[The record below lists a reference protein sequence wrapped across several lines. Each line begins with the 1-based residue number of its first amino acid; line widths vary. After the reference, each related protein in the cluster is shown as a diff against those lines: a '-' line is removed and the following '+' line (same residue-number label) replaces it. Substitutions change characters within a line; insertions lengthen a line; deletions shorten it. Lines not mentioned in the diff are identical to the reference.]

1 MSSNWILLLG
11 MLILLTG
18 GSQGASKRFFTDF
31 LQDLPTPGTGGPT
44 FDTNIATNV
53 TGLVGKTIKLTCRVK
68 NLGNRTVS
76 WVRHRDI
83 HLLTVG
89 RYTYTSDQR
98 FEAMHSPHAE
108 DWTLRIRYAQ
118 RKDSGIYECQIST
131 TPPIGHPVY
140 LNIVEPITDI
150 IGGPELHINMGSTI
164 NLTCTVK
171 FAPEPPPAVV
181 WSHNRELINFDSPR
195 GGISLVT
202 EKGVLTSS
210 RLLVQKAIQQDSGLY
225 TCSPS
230 NANPTSVRV
239 HIVDGEHPAA
249 MHHGSSGSLEPPE
262 LLLLLLLS
270 CGLLLFLELNGNG
283 SGSGTESYISRLPS
297 TDHSSPTTTTTTAN
311 MTTTTTA
318 TITTE
323 LEQRNKTSTSNK
335 TNANA
340 NDIFA
345 VIAIANV
352 IAPVSCAELQL
363 SGNQLEY
370 GMLPS
375 AT

>member
-1 MSSNWILLLG
+1 MTHWLLN
-11 MLILLTG
+11 LLTLLMYAA
-18 GSQGASKRFFTDF
+18 SLEGASKRFFTDF

-44 FDTNIATNV
+44 FDTTVPSNI
-53 TGLVGKTIKLTCRVK
+53 TGLVGKTVKLTCRVK

-131 TPPIGHPVY
+131 TPPIGHSVY
-140 LNIVEPITDI
+140 LNIVEPVTEI
-150 IGGPELHINMGSTI
+150 IGGPELHINKGSTI
-164 NLTCTVK
+164 NLTCIVK
-171 FAPEPPPAVV
+171 FAPEPPPTVT
-181 WSHNRELINFDSPR
+181 WSHNRQVINFDSPR

-202 EKGVLTSS
+202 EKGVLTTS

-225 TCSPS
+225 TCTPS

-249 MHHGSSGSLEPPE
+249 MHHGDSSNLKATPLTLLVIGSFI
-262 LLLLLLLS
+262 LLWLQQQQSISRHRIRWRRLKGTIKENANKDHEEQPMQN
-270 CGLLLFLELNGNG
+270 CRLEL
-283 SGSGTESYISRLPS
+283 ISQQRLLNQKQFCRCDCVDICN
-297 TDHSSPTTTTTTAN
+297 TKSSACN
-311 MTTTTTA
+311 CV
-318 TITTE
+318 
-323 LEQRNKTSTSNK
+323 LWQHR
-335 TNANA
+335 TN
-340 NDIFA
+340 
-345 VIAIANV
+345 
-352 IAPVSCAELQL
+352 LQL
-363 SGNQLEY
+363 PN
-370 GMLPS
+370 
-375 AT
+375 T